1 MKVLLTGNEA
11 IARGAYEFGVA
22 VAAAYPGT
30 PSTEILENVGQY
42 REIKAQWSPNEKV
55 AMEVAVGASIA
66 GARTLAAM
74 KHVGVNV
81 AADPLF
87 TMSYSGV
94 NGGLVLVSADDPG
107 MHSSQNEQDNRY
119 YAKFAKI
126 PMFEPCDSQ
135 EAKDFVGLALDVS
148 EKYDVPVLQRSTTRI
163 SHSKTLV
170 ELKDPIERTVKPYVK
185 DIKKNVMI
193 PAHARTKRVHLEERY
208 KQLKEYAETT
218 PVNRVEWA
226 DKKIGVITSGISYQ
240 YVKDALPNASVLKLG
255 FTWPLPDKMIL
266 DFASQVDTVYVIEEN
281 EPYLEEH
288 IKALGIKATGKE
300 IFPITGELSAS
311 IILRAI
317 NGETHLPGKL
327 AENVPVRPPVLCPGC
342 PHRAAFYVLKQLRL
356 HVTGDIGCYTLG
368 ALSPLDSM
376 DTTICMGASIP
387 MALGF
392 EKAHPDLAEKTVAVI
407 GDSTFMHSGI
417 TGLIDIVYNHGT
429 STVLILDNSTTAM
442 TGHQEHPGTG
452 KTLQK
457 DPTTQVDIEALC
469 KAVGVKRVF
478 TVDPFAMD
486 ELKEI
491 VKREVATR
499 EPSVIIAKRP
509 CALIV
514 KHEAPLLTVLHD
526 KCVGCKMCMRVG
538 CPAISHGNKKSTIN
552 PALCIGCGVCAQ
564 VCKFGA
570 IVGDKEEA

>member
-55 AMEVAVGASIA
+55 AMEVAVGSSIA

-126 PMFEPCDSQ
+126 PMFEPSDSQ
-135 EAKDFVGLALDVS
+135 EAKDYVGLALEVS
-148 EKYDVPVLQRSTTRI
+148 EQFDVPALLRSTTRI

-170 ELKDPIERTVKPYVK
+170 ELKQPMERTVKPYVK
-185 DIKKNVMI
+185 DIKKYVMI
-193 PAHARTKRVHLEERY
+193 PSHARTKRVLLEERY
-208 KQLKEYAETT
+208 EKLKEYAETT
-218 PVNRVEWA
+218 PVNRVEWG
-226 DKKIGVITSGISYQ
+226 DKKIGVVTSGISYQ
-240 YVKDALPNASVLKLG
+240 YAREALPHASILKLG
-255 FTWPLPDKMIL
+255 FTWPLPDKMIKE
-266 DFASQVDTVYVIEEN
+266 FAAQVETLYVIEEN

-288 IKALGIKATGKE
+288 VKALGIKATGKE
-300 IFPITGELSAS
+300 IFPITGELSVS
-311 IILRAI
+311 IIQRAI
-317 NGETHLPGKL
+317 KGETHLPGKM

-342 PHRAAFYVLKQLRL
+342 PHRAVFYVLRQLKL

-392 EKAHPDLAEKTVAVI
+392 EKAHPELAEKTVAVI
-407 GDSTFMHSGI
+407 GDSTFIHSGI
-417 TGLIDIVYNHGT
+417 TGLIDIVYNQGT

-452 KTLQK
+452 KTLQQ
-457 DPTTQVDIEALC
+457 DPTVQVDLELLC
-469 KAVGVKRVF
+469 KAVGVKRTFVI
-478 TVDPFAMD
+478 DPFDM
-486 ELKEI
+486 EGLKELI
-491 VKREVATR
+491 KREVATR

-509 CALIV
+509 CALII
-514 KHEAPLLTVLHD
+514 KHDQPLLTIIHD
-526 KCVGCKMCMRVG
+526 KCVGCKMCMRTG
-538 CPAISHGNKKSTIN
+538 CPAISHSNKKSTIN
-552 PALCIGCGVCAQ
+552 AALCIGCGVCAQ
-564 VCKFGA
+564 VCKFSA
-570 IVGDKEEA
+570 IVKEGQ